1 MEKNAYS
8 VTEVNH
14 YIKGLLESRQELHN
28 IVILGEISNLKRY
41 KSGHCY
47 FTLKDEDAAL
57 RCVMFRWYAA
67 KLSFFPKD
75 GQKVFAY
82 GTISVYEKDGNYQ
95 FQVQALRPEGIGSL
109 MQAYEELKE
118 KLEKEG
124 LFDNQRKKPLPL
136 LPETIGVVTPP
147 SGAAVHDIITVSRR
161 RNPGVR
167 ILLYPVQVQGTEA
180 APEIV
185 KAITF
190 FNKTN
195 LADLLIVGRGGG
207 SLEDLWAFNEEPVV
221 RAVAASHIPIISA
234 VGHETDVTLCD
245 FAADRRAATPSQAA
259 EIAVIDVDAYKQGIA
274 SWMDK
279 AETILTNRIS
289 ESMQTLDSLVQESS
303 HAMETIVDSKKHLFM
318 LSAQKLEALNPLSV
332 IARGYTI
339 TSKGDGA
346 PLMKTGDAAKG
357 DRISTILSDGVI
369 ESIISNIQKKDV

>member
-1 MEKNAYS
+1 MENGAYS
-8 VTEVNH
+8 VTEVND
-14 YIKGLLESRQELHN
+14 YIKGLLETRQELQR
-28 IVILGEISNLKRY
+28 IQILGEISNFKRY
-41 KSGHCY
+41 RSGHCY
-47 FTLKDEDAAL
+47 FTLKDEKSAL
-57 RCVMFRWYAA
+57 RCVMFRGYASH
-67 KLSFFPKD
+67 LSFLPKD
-75 GQKVFAY
+75 GQKVAAFGSIA
-82 GTISVYEKDGNYQ
+82 VYERDGAYQ
-95 FQVQALRPEGIGSL
+95 LQVWSLRPQGIGSL
-109 MQAYEELKE
+109 MQAYAELKE

-124 LFDNQRKKPLPL
+124 LFDNSRKKPLPL
-136 LPETIGVVTPP
+136 LPKTIGVVTSS

-167 ILLYPVQVQGTEA
+167 IFLYPVQVQGTEA

-207 SLEDLWAFNEEPVV
+207 SIEDLWAFNEEPVV

-289 ESMQTLDSLVQESS
+289 ENMQTLDSLVQESS
-303 HAMETIVDSKKHLFM
+303 HAMETMVDEKKHLFM
-318 LSAQKLEALNPLSV
+318 LAAQKLEALNPLSV

-339 TSKGDGA
+339 TSKGDGT
-346 PLMKTGDAAKG
+346 PLMKIGDAHEG
-357 DRISTILSDGVI
+357 DRISTILSDGVM
-369 ESIISNIQKKDV
+369 ESVVSNIQKKEV